1 MHYMMGSTVATLAV
15 CVALS
20 GCVHSPNGWRKS
32 APLLEVTSKKPVDDV
47 VRCVSDLW
55 HSQGQQPTFLP
66 SAKGAT
72 LWIKSPAAIL
82 PNDLVYSLLD
92 IERDELGSRV
102 RYYSAYGKATKSQI
116 ESCL

>member
-1 MHYMMGSTVATLAV
+1 MNYTMRSTAAALAV

-32 APLLEVTSKKPVDDV
+32 APLLEVTSTKSVDDV

-55 HSQGQQPTFLP
+55 QSQGQQPTYLP

-92 IERDELGSRV
+92 IERDEQGSRV
-102 RYYSAYGKATKSQI
+102 RYYSAYGKSTKSQI
-116 ESCL
+116 EGCL